1 MRVKEGVQPWT
12 DEQFSDWFLD
22 RGQRK
27 RWKFGVLPFILK
39 FPWLTQR
46 CNVCNTCSHDG
57 RAAGFIFLFPKSLW
71 WWITLQQ
78 HAVSVQYLQP
88 QPSCPWLQTRW
99 QDETVILGKCWK
111 KKKILNWLAMGERT
125 ERLLK
130 IRALQKMLGS
140 TSKESLLL
148 FHHASSLGRWDP
160 VGKYSLEMPSSNVSW
175 GIQPFYSRFSEEI
188 RIKYASC
195 QPKAE
200 MHRNSF
206 ISLQLPMLTS
216 EGEMT
221 ALILDI
227 LSLTASFSPHKMKSP
242 FYTNQ
247 LSGLGP
253 A

>member
-1 MRVKEGVQPWT
+1 MMNHIAAACCHSSVPTATTKLSLAADKVAGR
-12 DEQFSDWFLD
+12 DSD
-22 RGQRK
+22 
-27 RWKFGVLPFILK
+27 
-39 FPWLTQR
+39 
-46 CNVCNTCSHDG
+46 
-57 RAAGFIFLFPKSLW
+57 
-71 WWITLQQ
+71 
-78 HAVSVQYLQP
+78 
-88 QPSCPWLQTRW
+88 
-99 QDETVILGKCWK
+99 LGLAWANAEK
-111 KKKILNWLAMGERT
+111 KKIILNWLAVGERT

-130 IRALQKMLGS
+130 VRALQKVLGS

-175 GIQPFYSRFSEEI
+175 GIQQFYSRFSEEI

-216 EGEMT
+216 EGEMA

-227 LSLTASFSPHKMKSP
+227 LSLMASFSPHKMKSP